1 VSLRACIFTKGS
13 EALLVIQSIKQPRT
27 VVIIAFLFAVIIGMV
42 ISAGI
47 FLSFQ
52 IVIFVTGLFFFIWV
66 LLKPNVGILSIVILI
81 FIPLSLGNFLR
92 VPYLLVAELTIPFV
106 MLAYFLAKITKRES
120 IFVFKKSANALLIP
134 ILLYFMIVFFNYI
147 RTPLPPGNILGIGS
161 ELGGLRVYYEFLL
174 CFLVYII
181 FADAVGRDKQ
191 ILNNIFS
198 TLWALMLILN
208 LYGIASA
215 YLPSL
220 QKNLFSLQN
229 LGIVASHSLATGSW
243 AVSKY
248 ATGGY
253 RSGLLHA
260 VSPIGLL
267 LLLSGLIRQNKF
279 TPALLF
285 FFWFGLI
292 LSGGRSFFIGALFA
306 SCIWMIMK
314 KNWESILGPLLLG
327 IVVYLALFVYY
338 GALSGPLQRILQIRG
353 GLEET
358 VPWRAKVYSLFLESF
373 KGTPLFGAG
382 MGSVPMGG
390 SGFERYLSG
399 LLRFG
404 GHGTYLS
411 LLYTMGLLGFI
422 PFTWILYR
430 SIKSSI
436 KMINYGNNSYYRPF
450 VMFTFLFLIYYIFP
464 LAVGGRGS
472 DIFLFMILGIV
483 SGLYIALKNEEK
495 EYVTT

>member
-1 VSLRACIFTKGS
+1 VFLQACIFRKRG
-13 EALLVIQSIKQPRT
+13 EALLVIQSIKQMGT
-27 VVIIAFLFAVIIGMV
+27 VVIIAFLFAVIMGIA

-47 FLSFQ
+47 FLPFQ
-52 IVIFVTGLFFFIWV
+52 ILIFVAGLFLFIWV

-92 VPYLLVAELTIPFV
+92 VPDLFVAELTIPFV
-106 MLAYFLAKITKRES
+106 VLAYFLTKITKRES

-134 ILLYFMIVFFNYI
+134 ILLYFTIVFLNYI
-147 RTPLPPGNILGIGS
+147 RNPLPPGNILGIGS
-161 ELGGLRVYYEFLL
+161 ELGGLRVYYVFLL

-208 LYGIASA
+208 LYGIASV

-220 QKNLFSLQN
+220 QKNLFSLQS
-229 LGIVASHSLATGSW
+229 LGIVVPHSLATGSW
-243 AVSKY
+243 TVSKY

-253 RSGLLHA
+253 RSGLLQDVA
-260 VSPIGLL
+260 PVGLL

-292 LSGGRSFFIGALFA
+292 LSGGRSFVIGALLA

-314 KNWESILGPLLLG
+314 KNWESILGLFLLG

-338 GALSGPLQRILQIRG
+338 DALPGPLHRILQIRG

-358 VPWRAKVYSLFLESF
+358 APWRGKLYPLFFESF

-382 MGSVPMGG
+382 IGSVPMGG
-390 SGFERYLSG
+390 SGFERFLSG
-399 LLRFG
+399 QLRFG

-422 PFTWILYR
+422 PFIWILYR

-436 KMINYGNNSYYRPF
+436 KMINYGNNSYYKPF
-450 VMFTFLFLIYYIFP
+450 AMFTFLFLIYYIFP
-464 LAVGGRGS
+464 LSVGGKGS
-472 DIFLFMILGIV
+472 DICLFMILGIV
-483 SGLYIALKNEEK
+483 SGLHIALKNEEK
-495 EYVTT
+495 EYVIT